1 MAMAVPVAVVG
12 MDFREG
18 PSTIRARLKGLDD
31 GPDSPSA
38 RLVRDGYC
46 EGIVRVESC
55 SRVEWIVS
63 ASNPSWA
70 AELLRG
76 SLLKS
81 AGVLA
86 GERKM
91 HVKTS
96 TGALHYLVRMALG
109 LESVAE
115 GEHAIGRQVLRAF
128 ELAHESQRTD
138 RVLHLCWT
146 AIGRV
151 LQARKATGV
160 GSSVGVQSLV
170 VAELAGLPRHATVLV
185 KGQGEIG
192 RQVLA
197 SLHREGF
204 GQARGFTRAE
214 AERFF
219 PLAQTAEAV
228 VVCTGG
234 PAPWLE
240 LPPRSDAP
248 LAIDIGA
255 PAQVKAAP
263 GWTLHALD
271 EVLTRRGLMLGAD
284 ALRTLETLCDE
295 ASDAL
300 REAIEG
306 ASQHHVLEALESEKR
321 KFFDGD
327 VDQVLAEL
335 SPKEA
340 KRVSEALRGFTH
352 RLLEVTRRAGRVS

>member
-18 PSTIRARLKGLDD
+18 PSSIRARLKGVDD
-31 GPDSPSA
+31 GPDSPCA

-46 EGIVRVESC
+46 DGVVRIESC
-55 SRVEWIVS
+55 SRVEWVVS
-63 ASNPSWA
+63 ASNPAWA

-76 SLLKS
+76 ALLKA
-81 AGVLA
+81 AGMPP

-96 TGALHYLVRMALG
+96 GGALHYLVRMSLG

-128 ELAHESQRTD
+128 ELAHEANRTD

-170 VAELAGLPRHATVLV
+170 VAELTGLPRHSNVLV

-192 RQVLA
+192 RQVLGA
-197 SLHREGF
+197 LHREGF
-204 GQARGFTRAE
+204 TQARGFTRAE
-214 AERFF
+214 AERFY
-219 PLAQTAEAV
+219 PLAQTADAI

-234 PAPWLE
+234 PSAWLE
-240 LPPRSDAP
+240 LPERTNAP
-248 LAIDIGA
+248 IAIDIGA
-255 PAQVKAAP
+255 PGQVKAAP
-263 GWTLHALD
+263 GWKLHSLD

-284 ALRTLETLCDE
+284 ALQTLEVLCDE

-321 KFFDGD
+321 KFFEGD

-340 KRVSEALRGFTH
+340 KRVGEALRGFTH
-352 RLLEVTRRAGRVS
+352 RLLEVTRRAGRVP